1 MNNFLCFVLA
11 ALAAAL
17 ILGSCVR
24 QDMRS
29 ADYTP
34 AAQHIQAEKVA

>member
-1 MNNFLCFVLA
+1 MRDFLIILLSAMAV
-11 ALAAAL
+11 AL

-29 ADYTP
+29 AQIATP
-34 AAQHIQAEKVA
+34 DQQVALLNH

>member
-1 MNNFLCFVLA
+1 MNNFLCFLLA
-11 ALAAAL
+11 ALAAVL

-29 ADYTP
+29 AQVVP
-34 AAQHIQAEKVA
+34 VIAPVQPIHA

>member
-1 MNNFLCFVLA
+1 MKDLLIIFLSA
-11 ALAAAL
+11 MAAAL

-29 ADYTP
+29 AQVTP
-34 AAQHIQAEKVA
+34 QDQMVASLNR